1 MDDLFWRSR
10 KKFMRR
16 NRQVLEKEF
25 LDDVV
30 AGIVFGDV
38 RS

>member
-10 KKFMRR
+10 KKIMRR
-16 NRQVLEKEF
+16 NRQVLEKDF
-25 LDDVV
+25 LDDVA
-30 AGIVFGDV
+30 AGIVFGGV